1 MSTASVESHDIDRL
15 EREIAVRRE
24 SLHTKLHELEE
35 RLSPTAQMRRVRQQL
50 NPEPY
55 VAWAALGAV
64 ATGAYLAVK
73 GWRRHRGDAGDWEC
87 EDGFLFL
94 DATEVDDVT
103 GEGVV

>member
-1 MSTASVESHDIDRL
+1 MSTAAMESHDIDRL
-15 EREIAVRRE
+15 ERDIAVTRE
-24 SLHTKLHELEE
+24 SLHTKLHALEE
-35 RLSPTAQMRRVRQQL
+35 RLSPAAQMRRVRQQL

-64 ATGAYLAVK
+64 ATGAYLAVR

-94 DATEVDDVT
+94 DAAEPDDAA
-103 GEGVV
+103 GEGVL